1 MFGNGGIFCMYSYVS
16 PLMIRVAGFSPEA
29 MTLVI
34 LLAGL
39 GMFVGNLVSG
49 GLSDRYTPERVAR
62 FAQGIAVVAVM
73 MLINLVFRRYCERLP
88 ILKNRAVAQMLQV
101 YALICIIVALVSIN
115 QIPLD
120 LLALAP

>member
-1 MFGNGGIFCMYSYVS
+1 MELEELKTENVRRDKEEKLARDKKLTYISLSAAILFMVFFAFLYKLLEPWQATITAAGVGI
-16 PLMIRVAGFSPEA
+16 
-29 MTLVI
+29 
-34 LLAGL
+34 
-39 GMFVGNLVSG
+39 
-49 GLSDRYTPERVAR
+49 
-62 FAQGIAVVAVM
+62 QGITVVAVM
-73 MLINLVFRRYCERLP
+73 MLINHVFCRYCERLP